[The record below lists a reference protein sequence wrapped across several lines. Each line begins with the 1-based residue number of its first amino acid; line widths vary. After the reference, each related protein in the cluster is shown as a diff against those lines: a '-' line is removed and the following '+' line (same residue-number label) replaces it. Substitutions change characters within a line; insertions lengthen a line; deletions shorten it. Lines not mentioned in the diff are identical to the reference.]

1 MDDGIQKA
9 YDNMLQA
16 YYKMLEAR
24 SYKDDMSPQEIIKN
38 WDQKFANEVKNRYY
52 AVADNIGTLVTLL
65 AHETA
70 FSKDYQNAKA
80 ALKYF
85 NKIDLGKYI

>member
-1 MDDGIQKA
+1 MNNLTDVKTDKIQKA
-9 YDNMLQA
+9 YD
-16 YYKMLEAR
+16 KMLEAR
-24 SYKDDMSPQEIIKN
+24 SYKDDMTPQEIIKN

-52 AVADNIGTLVTLL
+52 DIADNIGTLVMLL

-80 ALKYF
+80 ALKAF
-85 NKIDLGKYI
+85 NKMDLGKYI

>member
-1 MDDGIQKA
+1 MEQDKIQEA
-9 YDNMLQA
+9 YN
-16 YYKMLEAR
+16 KMLEAK

-38 WDQKFANEVKNRYY
+38 MDSKFATELKRKYY

-80 ALKYF
+80 ALKSF
-85 NKIDLGKYI
+85 NKMDLGKYI